1 MAWAQVSPAS
11 RLEGGGKPAFRK
23 NPLPALLSKGDTIS
37 QTPVSQF
44 AVKRAVRLRQHRAR
58 HPFCQSGDLRPVQ
71 PLLLY
76 QIGLDDLLREIK
88 PEPVLHILLP
98 RFILHGGCWK

>member
-23 NPLPALLSKGDTIS
+23 NPLPALLLIGDTIS
-37 QTPVSQF
+37 QTAVSQF
-44 AVKRAVRLRQHRAR
+44 AVKRAVGLRQHRAS
-58 HPFCQSGDLRPVQ
+58 HPFGQSGDFRPVQ

-88 PEPVLHILLP
+88 PEPVLPLLLP
-98 RFILHGGCWK
+98 AFILYGGCWK